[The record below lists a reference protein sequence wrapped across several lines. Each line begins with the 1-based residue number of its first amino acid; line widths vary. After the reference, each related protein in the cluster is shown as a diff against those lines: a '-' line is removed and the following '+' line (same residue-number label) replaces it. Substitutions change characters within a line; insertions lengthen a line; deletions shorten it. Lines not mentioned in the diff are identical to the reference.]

1 MKRNVLL
8 LLLCI
13 PFVIFSAD
21 AQTKSL
27 LWQISG
33 NGMSK
38 PSYIYGTMHVSDKI
52 AFHLTDSFFIAL
64 KNADIIALESN
75 PETWIENDFGKSS
88 SSNQQ
93 NNSNYYGEYY
103 DYDQTDFYTQAT
115 TIVIPDIKTYA
126 AAFADNSYLINGYLY
141 RYNDNRGD
149 YAEETYLDLFIFQ
162 CGKKLNKQIAALEGE
177 QEVLKLLQK
186 AYEPVEDEDE
196 EDKDYIT
203 QRKIME
209 ELEEDG
215 TNLYE
220 QIDEAYRNGDL
231 EKLDSLELITL
242 PSQKYK
248 FYFIEER
255 NRNMVRRMDSIMAN
269 GKTIFTGIGAAHLPG
284 EFGALNLLREM
295 GYTVTPVKGKI
306 TGKSIKEKDKIDNTF
321 YVQTTNKQY
330 SDDSLFTVNSPG
342 KLYKIPDYSGNEFYL
357 FPDMANSA
365 YYTAT
370 RIKHRASF
378 KNMHIDDV
386 KNEIDRMLFENIPGD
401 IQSKTEIVS
410 NNGLKGYDIVSKT
423 KRGNYLR
430 FNIFIS
436 PLETF
441 VFKVGGIGEFVIK
454 SKEAQNFFSSIQFA
468 EQKETKWTTYSP
480 TWGLFSINLPSTRI
494 TDAVK
499 PEETVSSSQTICEGE
514 ATDESGFY
522 WFTTYYLNDDNF
534 IEEDSFELV
543 RLTDMF
549 NEQFKKNKFEKKV
562 EQFLTHDGH
571 PSLETVFSKKD
582 AYLHT
587 KVVINGPFYVFMAA
601 LNTTDDYPA
610 QYFKSL
616 KLKDIEYTK
625 KFEHYIDTSMNFS
638 VTTIA
643 PVVDTI
649 LTFDDIDYGYNDYY
663 DYGYNDSDEKED
675 LSYLPEYRNRL
686 FRSEASPE
694 NIFVTYAKFHK
705 FYSEIKEEEFWSEID
720 SSIINY
726 SGMNL
731 SRKKFT
737 DKGNI
742 KEIEFLLTD
751 TGSTRGIYNKIIVK
765 DNVIFNLNTC
775 VDTLQTFSDFVTNF
789 YNSFAPVDSTFGP
802 SIFESRAGLY
812 FSQLFSADTVLRKQA
827 INSIAVIEL
836 EDKDADSLIKFIE
849 SVEFRKLELEERESF
864 IDKLAELK
872 NKNVIPALRK
882 IYFDAGDTSTIQLA
896 VLKGLAD
903 IKTKESIKS
912 FNELLYVETPLAKK
926 GSSLNWIFS
935 PLNDSLELAVDLF
948 PQLFDFTN
956 LPEYQYA
963 TYRMLALISKN
974 DSSKIN
980 LIESHKKQIIAEANS
995 ELKRFMAGNEVGNKY
1010 NYSYNSYNT
1019 KAYFPKLKDITEGG
1033 NNSYSSTFNDYSN
1046 YSDYNSDNIFS
1057 DYYPGHSEK
1066 KTNYPWATNL
1076 LDYYSILLSNFYDD
1090 PAVIKYFTKINK
1102 SNDDGLIYR
1111 TSLTLAKNN
1120 LPVPDS
1126 IWTNLLE
1133 NREWRYFT
1141 VKQLQKLEQTN
1152 KLDTSF
1158 TTQLKIAEGCLY
1170 QFEFKEKEDS
1180 IKYISKTLVNTKNG
1194 PGYIY
1199 FFKSKIGNDKG
1210 WNLDCVG
1217 IQPADQSK
1225 FEIEPMFVDYG
1236 SVILDEEDL
1245 QKKIDTIVKNI
1256 ELLGRQRVSI
1266 ESDNSNY
1273 NYYDD
1278 Y

>member
-1 MKRNVLL
+1 MKRKVFL
-8 LLLCI
+8 LLLCL
-13 PFVIFSAD
+13 PLLVMSAN

-64 KNADIIALESN
+64 RSADIIALESN
-75 PETWIENDFGKSS
+75 PESWIENDFGNNR

-93 NNSNYYGEYY
+93 YNMDYYDEYY
-103 DYDQTDFYTQAT
+103 SYSQIDFYTEAT
-115 TIVIPDIKTYA
+115 TIAIPDNKTYA

-162 CGKKLNKQIAALEGE
+162 CGKKMNKKIAALEGE

-186 AYEPVEDEDE
+186 AYEPDEDE
-196 EDKDYIT
+196 EEDEDYIT
-203 QRKIME
+203 TRKIME

-215 TNLYE
+215 TNLYD

-242 PSQKYK
+242 PSKKYK

-255 NRNMVRRMDSIMAN
+255 NRNMVRRMDSIMTS
-269 GKTIFTGIGAAHLPG
+269 GQTIFTGIGAAHLPG

-321 YVQTTNKQY
+321 FVQTTNKQY

-370 RIKHRASF
+370 RIKHRAIF
-378 KNMHIDDV
+378 KDMEISDV

-401 IQSKTEIVS
+401 IQSKTDIVS
-410 NNGLKGYDIVSKT
+410 NTGLQGYDIVSKT

-454 SKEAQNFFSSIQFA
+454 SKESQNFFSSIKFK
-468 EQKETKWTTYSP
+468 EQKENKWSTYSP
-480 TWGLFSINLPSTRI
+480 AWGLFSIDLPPTRI
-494 TDAVK
+494 TDAV
-499 PEETVSSSQTICEGE
+499 ETDETVGRSQTICEGE
-514 ATDESGFY
+514 ATDNSGFY
-522 WFTTYYLNDDNF
+522 WFTAYYLNDDNF

-543 RLTDMF
+543 RITDMF

-562 EQFLTHDGH
+562 EQFLNHDSH
-571 PSLETVFSKKD
+571 PSLETVFNKKD
-582 AYLHT
+582 SYLYT
-587 KVVINGPFYVFMAA
+587 KVVITGPYYIFMAA
-601 LNTTDDYPA
+601 MNNTDVYPA
-610 QYFKSL
+610 QYFNSL
-616 KLKDIEYTK
+616 KLKDFEYNK
-625 KFEHYIDTSMNFS
+625 EFQQYLDTALHFS
-638 VTTIA
+638 VNTIV
-643 PVVDTI
+643 PKVDTI
-649 LTFDDIDYGYNDYY
+649 LTFEDIDYGYNDYY
-663 DYGYNDSDEKED
+663 DYGYNKSDEKED
-675 LSYLPEYRNRL
+675 LSYLPEYRNIL
-686 FRSEASPE
+686 FQSEATPE

-705 FYSEIKEEEFWSEID
+705 FFSETKEEEFWSEID
-720 SSIINY
+720 SSILNY
-726 SGMNL
+726 SGMNM

-742 KEIEFLLTD
+742 KELEFMLTD

-765 DNVIFNLNTC
+765 DNIIFNLNTC
-775 VDTLQTFSDFVTNF
+775 VDTVEAFSDFVTNF
-789 YNSFAPVDSTFGP
+789 YNSFTPVDSTFGP
-802 SIFESRAGLY
+802 SIFESRSGLY
-812 FSQLFSADTVLRKQA
+812 FSQLFNEDSVLRKQA

-849 SVEFRKLELEERESF
+849 SKEFKKLKLDDRETF
-864 IDKLAELK
+864 IDKLADLK
-872 NKNVIPALRK
+872 NKNVIPSLK
-882 IYFDAGDTSTIQLA
+882 NIYMDAGDTSTIQLA
-896 VLKGLAD
+896 VLKGLAT
-903 IKTKESIKS
+903 IQTKESIKTFS
-912 FNELLYVETPLAKK
+912 ELLYIETPLAKK
-926 GSSLNWIFS
+926 GSSLNWIFT
-935 PLNDSLELAVDLF
+935 PLNDTLELAANLY
-948 PQLFDFTN
+948 PQLFDFTS

-974 DSSKIN
+974 DSTKIN

-995 ELKRFMAGNEVGNKY
+995 ELKRSMAGNEVENKY
-1010 NYSYNSYNT
+1010 SYSYNSYNP
-1019 KAYFPKLKDITEGG
+1019 KAYFPKLKDITDG
-1033 NNSYSSTFNDYSN
+1033 NGNTFAAPFAD
-1046 YSDYNSDNIFS
+1046 YSDYNYDYDNIFS
-1057 DYYPGHSEK
+1057 DYYTGKSAK

-1076 LDYYSILLSNFYDD
+1076 LDYYSIILSNFYDD
-1090 PAVIKYFTKINK
+1090 PAVVKYFTKINK

-1126 IWTNLLE
+1126 IWTNLLKS
-1133 NREWRYFT
+1133 REWRYFT
-1141 VKQLQKLEQTN
+1141 IKQLQKLEQTN
-1152 KLDTSF
+1152 KLDTAF

-1170 QFEFKEKEDS
+1170 QYEFKGTEDS
-1180 IKYISKTLVNTKNG
+1180 IKYISKTLVHTKQG

-1217 IQPADQSK
+1217 IQPVDQSQ

-1236 SVILDEEDL
+1236 TVILDEEDL
-1245 QKKIDTIVKNI
+1245 QKKIDAIVKNI

-1266 ESDNSNY
+1266 VSDDYNY
-1273 NYYDD
+1273 NYYED

>member
-1 MKRNVLL
+1 MKRNVFLL
-8 LLLCI
+8 LLSL
-13 PFVIFSAD
+13 PFLIFTAN

-27 LWQISG
+27 LWKISG

-64 KNADIIALESN
+64 KSADIIALESN
-75 PETWIENDFGKSS
+75 PESWIENDFGNKKG
-88 SSNQQ
+88 SNQQ
-93 NNSNYYGEYY
+93 SNSYYGNYY
-103 DYDQTDFYTQAT
+103 DYNYTDFYTEAT
-115 TIVIPDIKTYA
+115 TIEIPDIKTYA

-186 AYEPVEDEDE
+186 AYEPTEDED

-242 PSQKYK
+242 PSKKYK
-248 FYFIEER
+248 YYFIEER
-255 NRNMVRRMDSIMAN
+255 NRNMVRRMDSIMN
-269 GKTIFTGIGAAHLPG
+269 KGKTIFTGIGAAHLPG

-321 YVQTTNKQY
+321 YVQSTNKQY
-330 SDDSLFTVNSPG
+330 SDDSLFTLNSPG
-342 KLYKIPDYSGNEFYL
+342 KLYMIPDFSGNEFYL

-365 YYTAT
+365 YYTVT

-378 KNMHIDDV
+378 KNMQIIDV

-401 IQSKTEIVS
+401 IQSKTDIVS
-410 NNGLKGYDIVSKT
+410 NTGLKGYDIVSKT

-436 PLETF
+436 PLETYI
-441 VFKVGGIGEFVIK
+441 FKVGGIGEFVIK
-454 SKEAQNFFSSIQFA
+454 SKEAQNFFSTIQFKA
-468 EQKETKWTTYSP
+468 QKENKWTSYSP
-480 TWGLFSINLPSTRI
+480 AWGLFSINLPATRI
-494 TDAVK
+494 TDAV
-499 PEETVSSSQTICEGE
+499 ESDETVSMSQTICEGE
-514 ATDESGFY
+514 AVDESGFY
-522 WFTTYYLNDDNF
+522 WFTTYYLNDDDF

-549 NEQFKKNKFEKKV
+549 NEQFKKNKYEKKV
-562 EQFLTHDGH
+562 EQFLTYEGH
-571 PSLETVFSKKD
+571 PALETVFNKKD
-582 AYLHT
+582 SYLYT
-587 KVVINGPFYVFMAA
+587 KVVIIGPYYIFMAA
-601 LNTTDDYPA
+601 LNNTDKYPE
-610 QYFKSL
+610 QYFSSL
-616 KLKDIEYTK
+616 KLQKIKYDKE
-625 KFEHYIDTSMNFS
+625 FEMYIDTSMNFT
-638 VTTIA
+638 VTTIT
-643 PVVDTI
+643 PLVDTI
-649 LTFDDIDYGYNDYY
+649 LTFEDIDYNYSDYY
-663 DYGYNDSDEKED
+663 DYGYKNRDEDED
-675 LSYLPEYRNRL
+675 VSYLPENRNKL

-694 NIFVTYAKFHK
+694 NIFVSYAKFHK
-705 FYSEIKEEEFWSEID
+705 FYSEKKEDEFWSEVD
-720 SSIINY
+720 SSVINY

-737 DKGNI
+737 KKSSGH
-742 KEIEFLLTD
+742 ELEFLLTD
-751 TGSTRGIYNKIIVK
+751 TGSTRGIYQKIILK
-765 DNVIFNLNTC
+765 DNVIFNLSTC
-775 VDTLQTFSDFVTNF
+775 VDTLQPYSDFVQNF
-789 YNSFAPVDSTFGP
+789 YTSFVPVDSTYGP
-802 SIFESRAGLY
+802 SIFESRADLY
-812 FSQLFSADTVLRKQA
+812 FNQLFSSDTILNKQA
-827 INSIAVIEL
+827 INSITVIEL
-836 EDKDADSLIKFIE
+836 NDSDADSLIKYIE
-849 SVEFRKLELEERESF
+849 SVEFKKLDLDQRESF
-864 IDKLAELK
+864 IDKLADLK
-872 NKNVIPALRK
+872 NKNVIPALKK
-882 IYFDAGDTSTIQLA
+882 IYLDAGDTSTIQLV
-896 VLKGLAD
+896 VLKGLAS
-903 IKTKESIKS
+903 IRTKESIKTFS
-912 FNELLYVETPLAKK
+912 ELLYVETPLAKK
-926 GSSLNWIFS
+926 GSSLNWIFL
-935 PLNDSLELAVDLF
+935 PLNDSLELAVDLY

-956 LPEYQYA
+956 LPEYQFA

-974 DSSKIN
+974 DSSKIK
-980 LIESHKKQIIAEANS
+980 LFEDHKKQIIAEANS
-995 ELKRFMAGNEVGNKY
+995 ELKRSMAGNEVENKY
-1010 NYSYNSYNT
+1010 SYSYNSYNNN
-1019 KAYFPKLKDITEGG
+1019 AYFPKLKDITEGG
-1033 NNSYSSTFNDYSN
+1033 GESYYSPIF
-1046 YSDYNSDNIFS
+1046 SDYNYNDYYYDNVFS
-1057 DYYPGHSEK
+1057 DYYPGTNSI
-1066 KTNYPWATNL
+1066 KTSYPWATNL
-1076 LDYYSILLSNFYDD
+1076 LDYYSVILSNFYDD
-1090 PAVIKYFTKINK
+1090 PAVVKYFNKINK
-1102 SNDDGLIYR
+1102 SNDEGLIYR

-1133 NREWRYFT
+1133 NRQWRYFT
-1141 VKQLQKLEQTN
+1141 VKQLQKLEQAN
-1152 KLDTSF
+1152 KLDTAF
-1158 TTQLKIAEGCLY
+1158 TSQLKIAEGCLY
-1170 QFEFKEKEDS
+1170 QYEFKEKEDS

-1217 IQPADQSK
+1217 VQPVDQTK

-1245 QKKIDTIVKNI
+1245 EKKIEKIVKNI
-1256 ELLGRQRVSI
+1256 ELLGRQRVNL
-1266 ESDNSNY
+1266 ESDNNDY
-1273 NYYDD
+1273 DYYDD